1 MDINTIIIILLAL
14 LVIILLVWNIRTEK
28 RLRKFWRGKSAINLE
43 MFMNDLIQ
51 EVRELEISLKD
62 IENTTKVHENKLKQS
77 IRGTDLIRFNPFKDA
92 GSNQSFAVAF
102 LNEENDGVIF
112 SSLYARDRM
121 SIFAKDIQAGVANQD
136 ITEEEATVLENAR
149 KKIR

>member
-28 RLRKFWRGKSAINLE
+28 RLRKFWRGKNAVNLE
-43 MFMNDLIQ
+43 VFMNDLIK
-51 EVRELEISLKD
+51 EVRELEVSLKK
-62 IENTTKVHENKLKQS
+62 IEDTTKVHEDKLKQS

-121 SIFAKDIQAGVANQD
+121 SVFAKDIKAGVANQD